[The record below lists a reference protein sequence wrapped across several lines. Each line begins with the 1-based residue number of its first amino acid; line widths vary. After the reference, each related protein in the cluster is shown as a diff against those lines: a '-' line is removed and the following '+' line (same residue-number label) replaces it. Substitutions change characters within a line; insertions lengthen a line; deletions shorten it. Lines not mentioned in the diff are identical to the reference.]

1 MAANR
6 LSLHRRG
13 SVDQLFELVE
23 GLDDTQ
29 IHSLLEEF
37 NNTVT
42 SNVPVS
48 DGIDL
53 FEHPAPIT
61 KAKTTPARSN
71 SIRKSFNKL
80 PRLFTRTPSKRTVSA
95 PIVRP
100 KTGLPPTAKH
110 YRRISRPV
118 LPTLS
123 NGPDLDALLS
133 AYLSPAPPLSMSSP
147 KTISPS
153 RSISSSSTLSLETED
168 SGVDSLAPL
177 VFGRPQREASPMG
190 DIMEVLSF

>member
-1 MAANR
+1 MAAHSPQLN
-6 LSLHRRG
+6 RRG

-23 GLDDTQ
+23 GLDETQ
-29 IHSLLEEF
+29 IHTLLEDF

-42 SNVPVS
+42 SNIPVS
-48 DGIDL
+48 HGIDF
-53 FEHPAPIT
+53 FEHPT
-61 KAKTTPARSN
+61 TGVSKTKTTPVRSS
-71 SIRKSFNKL
+71 SIRKSFKQL
-80 PRLFTRTPSKRTVSA
+80 PRLFTRTPSKRAVSA
-95 PIVRP
+95 PIARP
-100 KTGLPPTAKH
+100 KTAAPTTKH

-123 NGPDLDALLS
+123 SGPDLDALLS
-133 AYLSPAPPLSMSSP
+133 AYLAPAPPPSSSH

-153 RSISSSSTLSLETED
+153 RSISSNSTLSLEAED

>member
-1 MAANR
+1 MAAHSPQLN
-6 LSLHRRG
+6 RRG

-23 GLDDTQ
+23 GLDEAQ
-29 IHSLLEEF
+29 IHSLLQDF
-37 NNTVT
+37 NNTVS
-42 SNVPVS
+42 SNIPVS
-48 DGIDL
+48 HGIEY
-53 FEHPAPIT
+53 FEHPNTISKT
-61 KAKTTPARSN
+61 KSTPARSS
-71 SIRKSFNKL
+71 SIRKSLKQL
-80 PRLFTRTPSKRTVSA
+80 PRLFTRTPSKRAVSA
-95 PIVRP
+95 PIARP
-100 KTGLPPTAKH
+100 KTAAPTTKH

-133 AYLSPAPPLSMSSP
+133 AYLAPAPPPSSSH

-153 RSISSSSTLSLETED
+153 RSISSNSTLSLEAED

>member
-1 MAANR
+1 MDADAHN
-6 LSLHRRG
+6 LHRRG

-48 DGIDL
+48 HGIDM
-53 FEHPAPIT
+53 FEDPTAVP
-61 KAKTTPARSN
+61 KAKTMPVRST
-71 SIRKSFNKL
+71 SIRKSFKL
-80 PRLFTRTPSKRTVSA
+80 PRLFTRSPSKRSASA
-95 PIVRP
+95 PIARP

-133 AYLSPAPPLSMSSP
+133 AYLAPVPPQSSP

-168 SGVDSLAPL
+168 SGVDALAPL

>member
-42 SNVPVS
+42 SNVQVS

-71 SIRKSFNKL
+71 SIRNSFNKL

-95 PIVRP
+95 PIARP

-133 AYLSPAPPLSMSSP
+133 AYLSPAPPPSMSSP

-153 RSISSSSTLSLETED
+153 RSISSSSTLSLEAED

>member
-1 MAANR
+1 MDADAHN
-6 LSLHRRG
+6 LHRRG

-48 DGIDL
+48 HGIDM
-53 FEHPAPIT
+53 FEHPTAMT
-61 KAKTTPARSN
+61 KAKTMPARSN

-80 PRLFTRTPSKRTVSA
+80 PRLFTRSPSKRSASA
-95 PIVRP
+95 PIARP
-100 KTGLPPTAKH
+100 KTGLPPAAKH

-133 AYLSPAPPLSMSSP
+133 AYLAPVPPQSSP

-168 SGVDSLAPL
+168 SGVDALAPL